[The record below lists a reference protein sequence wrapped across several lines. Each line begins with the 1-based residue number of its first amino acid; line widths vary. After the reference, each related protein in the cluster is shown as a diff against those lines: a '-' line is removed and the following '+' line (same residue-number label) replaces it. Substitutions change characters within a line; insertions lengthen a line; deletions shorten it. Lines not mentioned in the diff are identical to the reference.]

1 MRCTQDLYKK
11 EALDFKKKSNKK
23 KYWQRNQTKS
33 SYDVKLCEEI

>member
-11 EALDFKKKSNKK
+11 EALDLKKSNKK